1 MSKSTGVRAIS
12 LLLGL
17 LLCLPMQVA
26 FAQPVEGDGNF
37 TVHTINPSDY
47 YTSMKPGNN
56 QTVTVSFTNEG
67 NEKLNVTPKVV
78 PGYSDNNF
86 NENWITV
93 SPTSITVDPGTEQE
107 FAIEINIPED
117 ADSGSSEAQIVFT
130 DDVAPDTGYINVM
143 HLYVNI
149 FASPKLEL
157 QTGYISD
164 TLEAGE
170 EYKYTIKMK
179 NVADKDITIDP
190 KITHYYDGQSQAFND
205 DIIEISALSTIKAG
219 EITNMT
225 IQIPVPENATGTYSG
240 VIKMNIDGQQNNG
253 YDPQLGMDFSIWE
266 QPVVPYVKTFST
278 TTTDPITIEISTDT
292 YENNPGLR
300 SPEKKEPSFK
310 LNLKY
315 KSSPVT
321 MTFVKT
327 THSGSVSVGGHY
339 YNYPEWAMDDSTIY
353 QNYGGH
359 YAETYKVPG
368 AIGDWELTIL
378 PKDTQTFGYSIT
390 FGDSK

>member
-26 FAQPVEGDGNF
+26 FAQPVETDGNF
-37 TVHTINPSDY
+37 TVHTINPSGY
-47 YTSMKPGNN
+47 STNIMPGNN
-56 QTVTVSFTNEG
+56 ETITVSFKNEG
-67 NEKLNVTPKVV
+67 NETLNVTPKVV
-78 PGYSDNNF
+78 PVYNANNF

-93 SPTSITVDPGTEQE
+93 SPTSITVTPGTEQE

-117 ADSGSSEAQIVFT
+117 ADSGSSEAQIVFM

-149 FASPKLEL
+149 FDSPKLEL

-164 TLEAGE
+164 TLEARE

-190 KITHYYDGQSQAFND
+190 KITHYYDSSSQAFND
-205 DIIEISALSTIKAG
+205 DIIEISAPSTIKAG

-225 IQIPVPENATGTYSG
+225 IQISVPENATGTYYG
-240 VIKMNIDGQQNNG
+240 YIEMNVDGITTNDG
-253 YDPQLGMDFSIWE
+253 SSPQLGMDFRIWE

-278 TTTDPITIEISTDT
+278 TTTDPITIEVSTDT

-310 LNLKY
+310 LDLKY
-315 KSSPVT
+315 KSNPVT
-321 MTFVKT
+321 MTFEKT
-327 THSGSVSVGGHY
+327 TR
-339 YNYPEWAMDDSTIY
+339 A
-353 QNYGGH
+353 
-359 YAETYKVPG
+359 A
-368 AIGDWELTIL
+368 A
-378 PKDTQTFGYSIT
+378 
-390 FGDSK
+390 

>member
-1 MSKSTGVRAIS
+1 MSKSTGVRVIS

-26 FAQPVEGDGNF
+26 FAQPVEGDGNY

-47 YTSMKPGNN
+47 STNIMAGNSE
-56 QTVTVSFTNEG
+56 TFTVSFKNEG
-67 NEKLNVTPKVV
+67 NETLNVTPKVV
-78 PGYSDNNF
+78 PVYSANNF

-117 ADSGSSEAQIVFT
+117 ADGGSSEAQIVFT

-190 KITHYYDGQSQAFND
+190 KITHYYDGSSQAFND
-205 DIIEISALSTIKAG
+205 DIIEISAPSTIKAG

-225 IQIPVPENATGTYSG
+225 IQIPVPENAAGTYYG
-240 VIKMNIDGQQNNG
+240 VIEMNIDGQQNYG
-253 YDPQLGMDFSIWE
+253 YDPQLGMDFRIWE

-278 TTTDPITIEISTDT
+278 TTTNPITIEVSTDA

-327 THSGSVSVGGHY
+327 TQSGSVSVEGY
-339 YNYPEWAMDDSTIY
+339 YNYPAWAMDDSTIY
-353 QNYGGH
+353 QNYGDH
-359 YAETYKVPG
+359 YVETYTVPG

-390 FGDSK
+390 VGDSE